1 MAHPLIRMMEEN
13 PVVPALKDAAQIDAC
28 DACPGG
34 IVFVLCGD
42 ILCVG
47 ELIEKIHRA
56 GKKAVI
62 HADLIHG
69 LAQKEIAA
77 DFLHRCGADGIIS
90 TRPHIVRRGRE
101 LGMLSVL
108 RVFIIDSKALSNLKN
123 EVETGRPDM
132 VEVLPGTICSA
143 IGKLSTQVRV
153 PLIAGGLLESKQD
166 VVAALR
172 AGALCVSSSNPELW
186 RV

>member
-1 MAHPLIRMMEEN
+1 MAHPLIQLMEEN
-13 PVVPALKDAAQIDAC
+13 PVVPALKDAAQIEAC
-28 DACPGG
+28 GICPGK

-42 ILCVG
+42 ILCIK
-47 ELIEKIHRA
+47 ELIEKIHGA

-69 LAQKEIAA
+69 LAQKEIAV

-90 TRPHIVRRGRE
+90 TRPHMVRRGKE

-108 RVFIIDSKALSNLKN
+108 RVFVIDSKAVSNLKN
-123 EVETGRPDM
+123 EVDAGRPDM
-132 VEVLPGTICSA
+132 VEILPGTIFSA
-143 IGKLSTQVRV
+143 IERLSTAVRV

-166 VVAALR
+166 VMAALR

-186 RV
+186 AV

>member
-1 MAHPLIRMMEEN
+1 MAHPLIRLMEEN
-13 PVVPALKDAAQIDAC
+13 PVVPALKDALQITDC
-28 DACPGG
+28 GVCPGR

-42 ILCVG
+42 ILCIE
-47 ELIEKIHRA
+47 ELIGKIHQA

-90 TRPHIVRRGRE
+90 TRPHIVRRGKE

-132 VEVLPGTICSA
+132 VEVLPGTIVSA
-143 IGKLSTQVRV
+143 IGKLSDQLCV
-153 PLIAGGLLESKQD
+153 PLIAGGLLETKQD
-166 VVAALR
+166 VVAALG
-172 AGALCVSSSNPELW
+172 AGALCVSSSNPDLW
-186 RV
+186 NI

>member
-1 MAHPLIRMMEEN
+1 MAHALIRLMEET
-13 PVVPALKDAAQIDAC
+13 PVVPALKDAAQIQECAS
-28 DACPGG
+28 CPSR

-42 ILCVG
+42 ILNI
-47 ELIEKIHRA
+47 EDLIRQLHEA

-62 HADLIHG
+62 HADLVYG

-77 DFLHRCGADGIIS
+77 DFLYRCGADGIIS
-90 TRPHIVRRGRE
+90 TRPHIVRRGKE

-132 VEVLPGTICSA
+132 VEVLPGTIVSA
-143 IGKLSTQVRV
+143 IEKLSSQLRV
-153 PLIAGGLLESKQD
+153 PLISGGLLESKRD
-166 VVAALR
+166 VMAALR

-186 RV
+186 DI